1 LNTRLVAAKV
11 LSRVLQDG
19 QSLTAA
25 LDHAFLTVE
34 SVKDRAFIQAL
45 CYGVCRQYH
54 RLDFV
59 LTQLLDK
66 PLKDVDVKSLALVG
80 LYQLNFMRV
89 KPHAAVS
96 ETVLAARKK
105 PWAKSLIN
113 AVLRTYL
120 REQQGL
126 EQKADKFQ
134 VAALSHPDWLIKQI
148 EQDWPEQALAI
159 MQENNLQPPMVLRV
173 NLARTSR
180 EDYLQLLTGQ
190 GIDAET
196 VSFCPSAI
204 RLDKPVPV
212 ELLPG
217 FADGLVSVQDT
228 AAQLAAGLLDAQ
240 PEHRVLDVCAA
251 PGGKTAH
258 ILESAVGRNKP
269 DRAVARAGVSRQ
281 AILPDA
287 LRVNANLF
295 RTDLSGEPP
304 GFVGNIE
311 LVAVDID
318 ESRMQRVNENLQR
331 LKLQAKLVVGDA
343 ANPAIWW
350 DGQPFER
357 ILLDAPC
364 SALGVIRRHPD
375 IKLLR
380 RAEDIGQ
387 LQTLQKSILQAVW
400 PLLAPGGLL
409 LYATCSILKQEN
421 EQQVQAFLTEQAD
434 AVELPIEADWGI
446 AGVYGRQILTGDS
459 AMDGFY
465 YARLRKKP

>member
-1 LNTRLVAAKV
+1 MNTRLAAARV

-25 LDHAFLTVE
+25 LDNAFPVIE
-34 SVKDRAFIQAL
+34 SGKDRAFIQAL
-45 CYGVCRQYH
+45 CYGVCRQFH
-54 RLDFV
+54 RLDFI
-59 LTQLLDK
+59 LSQLLDK
-66 PLKDVDVKSLALVG
+66 PLKDADVKALALVG
-80 LYQLNFMRV
+80 LYQLKFMRV

-120 REQQGL
+120 REQEGL
-126 EQKADKFQ
+126 EHKADKFQ
-134 VAALSHPDWLIKQI
+134 AAALSHPDWLIKQI
-148 EQDWPEQALAI
+148 ERDWPEQALNI
-159 MQENNLQPPMVLRV
+159 FLENNRQPPMVLRV
-173 NLARTSR
+173 NLAKTSR
-180 EDYLQLLTGQ
+180 ESYLQRLTGQ
-190 GIDAET
+190 DIAAQA

-204 RLDKPVPV
+204 RLDKPAPV

-217 FADGLVSVQDT
+217 FADGLVSVQDA
-228 AAQLAAGLLDAQ
+228 AAQLAAGLLDVRPGQ
-240 PEHRVLDVCAA
+240 RVLDVCAA
-251 PGGKTAH
+251 PGGKAAH
-258 ILESAVGRNKP
+258 ILETQLQLK
-269 DRAVARAGVSRQ
+269 
-281 AILPDA
+281 
-287 LRVNANLF
+287 
-295 RTDLSGEPP
+295 
-304 GFVGNIE
+304 E

-318 ESRMQRVNENLQR
+318 GARMQRVSENLQR
-331 LKLQAKLVVGDA
+331 LNLQAKLVVGDA
-343 ANPAIWW
+343 AKPEEWW
-350 DGQPFER
+350 DGQLFDR

-387 LQTLQKSILQAVW
+387 LQVLQKSILQAVW

-421 EQQVQAFLTEQAD
+421 EQQVQAFLAGRND
-434 AVELPIEADWGI
+434 AVESPIEADWGS
-446 AGVYGRQILTGDS
+446 AGACGRQIFTGES

-465 YARLRKKP
+465 YARIGKQ

>member
-1 LNTRLVAAKV
+1 MNTRLVAAKV

-25 LDHAFLTVE
+25 LDNAFLTLD
-34 SVKDRAFIQAL
+34 SVKDWAFIQAL
-45 CYGVCRQYH
+45 CYGVCRQFH
-54 RLDFV
+54 RLDFI
-59 LTQLLDK
+59 LSQLLDK
-66 PLKDVDVKSLALVG
+66 PLKDADVKALALVG
-80 LYQLNFMRV
+80 LYQLKFMRV

-120 REQQGL
+120 REQEEL
-126 EQKADKFQ
+126 EHKADKFQ

-148 EQDWPEQALAI
+148 EQDWPEQALRI
-159 MQENNLQPPMVLRV
+159 FLENNQQPPMVLRV
-173 NLARTSR
+173 NLAKTSR
-180 EDYLQLLTGQ
+180 ESYLQLLIGQ
-190 GIDAET
+190 DIAST
-196 VSFCPSAI
+196 PVSFCPSAI

-212 ELLPG
+212 DLLPG

-228 AAQLAAGLLDAQ
+228 AAQLAAGLLDVQ
-240 PEHRVLDVCAA
+240 PGHRVLDVCAA
-251 PGGKTAH
+251 PGGKAAH
-258 ILESAVGRNKP
+258 ILEIQPQLK
-269 DRAVARAGVSRQ
+269 
-281 AILPDA
+281 
-287 LRVNANLF
+287 
-295 RTDLSGEPP
+295 
-304 GFVGNIE
+304 E

-318 ESRMQRVNENLQR
+318 ESRMQRVSENLQR
-331 LKLQAKLVVGDA
+331 LNLQATLVVGDA
-343 ANPAIWW
+343 ANPASWW
-350 DGQPFER
+350 DGQPFDR

-387 LQTLQKSILQAVW
+387 LQALQKSILQAVW

-409 LYATCSILKQEN
+409 LYATCSVLKQEN
-421 EQQVQAFLTEQAD
+421 EQQVHAFLAEHGDAD
-434 AVELPIEADWGI
+434 ELSINADWG
-446 AGVYGRQILTGDS
+446 AGGACGRQIFTGES

-465 YARLRKKP
+465 YACISKQ

>member
-1 LNTRLVAAKV
+1 MNTRLVAARV

-25 LDHAFLTVE
+25 LDNAFLAVE
-34 SVKDRAFIQAL
+34 SGKDRAFIQAL

-54 RLDFV
+54 RLDYI
-59 LTQLLDK
+59 LSQLLDK
-66 PLKDVDVKSLALVG
+66 PLKDADVKALALVG
-80 LYQLNFMRV
+80 LYQLKYMRV

-120 REQQGL
+120 REQEEL
-126 EQKADKFQ
+126 EHKADKFQ

-148 EQDWPEQALAI
+148 EQDWPEQALNI
-159 MQENNLQPPMVLRV
+159 FLENNLQPPMVLRV
-173 NLARTSR
+173 NLAKVSR
-180 EDYLQLLTGQ
+180 EQYLQLLIGQ
-190 GIDAET
+190 DIAAES

-212 ELLPG
+212 DMLPG

-228 AAQLAAGLLDAQ
+228 AAQLAAELLDVQ
-240 PEHRVLDVCAA
+240 PGHRVLDVCAA
-251 PGGKTAH
+251 PGGKAAH
-258 ILESAVGRNKP
+258 ILESQPQLK
-269 DRAVARAGVSRQ
+269 
-281 AILPDA
+281 
-287 LRVNANLF
+287 
-295 RTDLSGEPP
+295 
-304 GFVGNIE
+304 E

-318 ESRMQRVNENLQR
+318 ESRMQRVSENCRR
-331 LKLQAKLVVGDA
+331 LKLQATLVVGDA
-343 ANPAIWW
+343 ANPSGWW
-350 DGQPFER
+350 DGQPFDR

-380 RAEDIGQ
+380 RAEDIQQ
-387 LQTLQKSILQAVW
+387 LQALQETILKAVW

-409 LYATCSILKQEN
+409 VYATCSILKQEN
-421 EQQVQAFLTEQAD
+421 EQQVKAFLAEHSD
-434 AVELPIEADWGI
+434 AVELPINADWGA
-446 AGVYGRQILTGDS
+446 AGACGRQI
-459 AMDGFY
+459 F
-465 YARLRKKP
+465 

>member
-1 LNTRLVAAKV
+1 MNTRLVAAKV

-25 LDHAFLTVE
+25 LDKAFLDIE
-34 SVKDRAFIQAL
+34 SGKDRAFIQAL
-45 CYGVCRQYH
+45 CYGVCRQFH
-54 RLDFV
+54 RLDFI
-59 LTQLLDK
+59 LSQLLDK
-66 PLKDVDVKSLALVG
+66 PLKDTDVKALALVG
-80 LYQLNFMRV
+80 LYQLKFMRV

-120 REQQGL
+120 REQ
-126 EQKADKFQ
+126 EEREHKADKFQ

-148 EQDWPEQALAI
+148 ERDWPEQALRI
-159 MQENNLQPPMVLRV
+159 FLENNQQPPMVLRV
-173 NLARTSR
+173 NLAKTSR
-180 EDYLQLLTGQ
+180 GHYLQLLAGQ
-190 GIDAET
+190 DIAAEP

-204 RLDKPVPV
+204 MLDKPVPV
-212 ELLPG
+212 DLLPG

-228 AAQLAAGLLDAQ
+228 AAQLAAGLLGVQ
-240 PEHRVLDVCAA
+240 PGHRVLDVCAA

-258 ILESAVGRNKP
+258 ILESQPQLK
-269 DRAVARAGVSRQ
+269 
-281 AILPDA
+281 
-287 LRVNANLF
+287 
-295 RTDLSGEPP
+295 
-304 GFVGNIE
+304 E

-318 ESRMQRVNENLQR
+318 EARMQRVSENLQR
-331 LKLQAKLVVGDA
+331 LNLQAKLVVGDA
-343 ANPAIWW
+343 ANPEGWF
-350 DGQPFER
+350 DGQPFDR

-387 LQTLQKSILQAVW
+387 LQALQKSILQAVW

-421 EQQVQAFLTEQAD
+421 EQQVQAFLAEHSD
-434 AVELPIEADWGI
+434 AVELPIDADWGV
-446 AGVYGRQILTGDS
+446 AGACGRQILTGES

-465 YARLRKKP
+465 YARISKS